1 MGIARP
7 GDMGFDVMHMNLHKT
22 FSTPHGGGGPGSGP
36 VACKEFLTPYLPG
49 RKIIKTGDDGGYDM
63 TSSEESE
70 TSVGMF
76 WGNALVVVKALA
88 YLMSLGS
95 DGIPYSA
102 QNAVLNAN
110 YMKSKLEDIY
120 DVPYG
125 EICMH
130 EFVISAEKLKRETGV
145 APTIYFPLIVNEAMM
160 FEPTET
166 ESRETI
172 DDAVEVLRK
181 IYRETY
187 EAPEKL
193 HEAPHNAQIK
203 RPDEVLAARQPVC
216 RYESKEKE

>member
-1 MGIARP
+1 
-7 GDMGFDVMHMNLHKT
+7 
-22 FSTPHGGGGPGSGP
+22 
-36 VACKEFLTPYLPG
+36 
-49 RKIIKTGDDGGYDM
+49 
-63 TSSEESE
+63 
-70 TSVGMF
+70 
-76 WGNALVVVKALA
+76 
-88 YLMSLGS
+88 
-95 DGIPYSA
+95 
-102 QNAVLNAN
+102 
-110 YMKSKLEDIY
+110 MKSKLEDIY

-145 APTIYFPLIVNEAMM
+145 AALDIAKALIDDNIHPPTIYFPLIVNEAMM

-181 IYRETY
+181 IYREAY